1 MIDQTIFE
9 PKQLLLQ
16 PLQRVGDKADKEEIM
31 AVERRSKTLT
41 LQKRSLM
48 QKLLMG
54 EWRAAV

>member
-1 MIDQTIFE
+1 MIDRTIFE